1 MNELLLAAVFLV
13 ILVVGTSATGF
24 FLRYD
29 NRVPLFGVDWSTGR
43 ARWARCKVDGNG
55 AALWRVK
62 GFERGRV
69 PLEAKYGLSGT
80 RGPVYVADVTPG
92 QFRVIYIK
100 SAQDQVRMPGDRLDR
115 LLAAGFNKEIADSSK
130 TDLTAVIGKAIVA
143 FAVVGGL
150 LTVMIGW
157 VIVKLNG

>member
-1 MNELLLAAVFLV
+1 MNTLILAAALLV
-13 ILVVGTSATGF
+13 VLVVGLSATGF

-29 NRVPLFGVDWSTGR
+29 NRVPVYGIDWSTGR
-43 ARWARCKVDGNG
+43 ARFARCKVDGNG

-69 PLEAKYGLSGT
+69 TLESKYGLSGA

-92 QFRVIYIK
+92 QFRVLWLK
-100 SAQDQVRMPGDRLDR
+100 SATEQVRMPGDRLDR

-130 TDLTAVIGKAIVA
+130 TDLTAVIGKAIMA
-143 FAVVGGL
+143 FAIVGGL
-150 LTVMIGW
+150 LTIMVGW